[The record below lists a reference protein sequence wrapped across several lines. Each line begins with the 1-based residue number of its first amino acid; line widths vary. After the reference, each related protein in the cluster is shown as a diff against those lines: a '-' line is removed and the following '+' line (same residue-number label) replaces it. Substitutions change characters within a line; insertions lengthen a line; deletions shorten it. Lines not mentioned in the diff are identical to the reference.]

1 MQVYPHKFRA
11 HDLIGGHVVVDLVN
25 TVLRTESHPVDW
37 FESYSGVLE
46 WAALTGEFDDGQL
59 VQLEHMYEAEPADGA
74 LALRRLRELREV
86 VHEVLAATIA
96 NETAPDK
103 ALRRLEARWKDAVA
117 HARLTIS
124 DHHTSLRLSVES
136 CRLDYLNHEL
146 ALRAFDLL
154 RTFPETRTRVC
165 AGTNC
170 GWLFIDRSK
179 AGRRRWCDMATC
191 GNVAKSRR
199 HYERKRAARSG

>member
-1 MQVYPHKFRA
+1 MQAYPHEFRA

-25 TVLRTESHPVDW
+25 TVLRTKGHPVDW
-37 FESYSGVLE
+37 FERYSGVLE
-46 WAALTGEFDDGQL
+46 WAALTGEFAESRL
-59 VQLEHMYEAEPADGA
+59 VQLQQMYEAEPDEGA

-86 VHEVLAATIA
+86 VHEVLAATTA
-96 NETAPDK
+96 NEAAPDK

-117 HARLTIS
+117 HARLTLS
-124 DHHTSLRLSVES
+124 NHHTSLQLSVES
-136 CRLDYLNHEL
+136 CRLEYLNYEL

-165 AGTNC
+165 AGSRC

-191 GNVAKSRR
+191 GNAAKSKR
-199 HYERKRAARSG
+199 HYERKRAARAG

>member
-1 MQVYPHKFRA
+1 MQVYPHQFRA

-25 TVLRTESHPVDW
+25 TVLRTKSHPVDW

-46 WAALTGEFDDGQL
+46 WAALTGEFDESL
-59 VQLEHMYEAEPADGA
+59 LAQLEDMYEAKPTAGA
-74 LALRRLRELREV
+74 AALRRLRELREV
-86 VHEVLAATIA
+86 IHEVLAATIA
-96 NETAPDK
+96 NEATPDK
-103 ALRRLEARWKDAVA
+103 AIRRLEARWKDAVA
-117 HARLTIS
+117 HSQLTLS
-124 DHHTSLRLSVES
+124 NHHTRLQLSVES
-136 CRLDYLNHEL
+136 CRLDYLNYEL

-191 GNVAKSRR
+191 GNAAKSKR
-199 HYERKRAARSG
+199 HYERKRAARGG

>member
-1 MQVYPHKFRA
+1 MQVYPHTFRA

-37 FESYSGVLE
+37 FEAYSGVLE
-46 WAALTGEFDDGQL
+46 WAALTGEFDESLL
-59 VQLEHMYEAEPADGA
+59 VQLEHMYEAEPAAGA
-74 LALRRLRELREV
+74 AALRRLRELREAI
-86 VHEVLAATIA
+86 HEVLAATIA
-96 NETAPDK
+96 NEATPDK
-103 ALRRLEARWKDAVA
+103 AIRRLEARWKDAVA
-117 HARLTIS
+117 HSRLTLS
-124 DHHTSLRLSVES
+124 NHHTRLQLSVES
-136 CRLDYLNHEL
+136 SRLDYLNYEL

-165 AGTNC
+165 AGPNC

-191 GNVAKSRR
+191 GNTAKSRR
-199 HYERKRAARSG
+199 HYERKRAARGG